1 MKTQVVSVGSDGP
14 LSRVYRLFADGEI
27 NGALVVDESG
37 TIVGV
42 VSIRDLSRAAREEQ
56 GSSFVDSN
64 YFRDGFFDARG
75 SCLMGGDDFEETLSR
90 RMVSEV
96 MTAGVVAVAPD
107 TPASEIVKMILRG
120 RIHRVLVVECRRDK
134 DALVGPIS
142 LLDPVVLLASDECT
156 G

>member
-1 MKTQVVSVGSDGP
+1 MKTGDG
-14 LSRVYRLFADGEI
+14 
-27 NGALVVDESG
+27 
-37 TIVGV
+37 
-42 VSIRDLSRAAREEQ
+42 
-56 GSSFVDSN
+56 
-64 YFRDGFFDARG
+64 
-75 SCLMGGDDFEETLSR
+75 FEETLSQ